1 MHAIFLLK
9 HRSKVPPT
17 VSFPQNVQGKKEFPS
32 FGITALKL
40 FVLLTGSNNPDVW
53 QPAYEQHRVYR

>member
-1 MHAIFLLK
+1 
-9 HRSKVPPT
+9 
-17 VSFPQNVQGKKEFPS
+17 VQGKKEFPS